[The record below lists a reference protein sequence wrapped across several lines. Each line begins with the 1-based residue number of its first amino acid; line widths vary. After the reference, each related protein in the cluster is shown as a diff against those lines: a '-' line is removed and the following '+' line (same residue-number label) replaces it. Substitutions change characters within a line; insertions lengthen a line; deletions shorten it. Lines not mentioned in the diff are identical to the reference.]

1 MAPPFWKFFLFFPFF
16 PPAASNRVGSS
27 ESAQALDT
35 YSKTKSRARREQ
47 RANSP
52 LFPHPFPPRAP
63 LFPALFSRPFTCSR
77 MRGASLT
84 ASTTA
89 PCVRREVK
97 RKRREGKNALS
108 LFGFL
113 ELVGV
118 EDLFRRPSLALEL
131 EPLCFRD
138 ANSARKSTA
147 CSCLSRE
154 PTAPKGH
161 QRGARHRF
169 STSTSEPCSRR
180 VVEVGDFVEPRRQ
193 RRWRTRP
200 SSPARTGSFVSLRA
214 SHLDAHVTRPSQS
227 KPKKPEKQATTS
239 ARVAAAAPVA
249 RRAVAT
255 AAAVVGAFFFL
266 VFVFSI
272 FSLVLEARSSCVYI
286 QTPLP
291 LGKGSA
297 SCLSACCCAEKATM
311 EARSGAECARSLPLF
326 PARVFFSSD
335 GSPLSTP
342 FSFSPSS
349 KPPQSPS
356 PRPPT
361 SLPPPPSPPSPPR
374 PTSAQTSGTRPTT
387 PGPGTPSR
395 APRGGTSSTPRARR
409 LAGSRRSSPAC

>member
-16 PPAASNRVGSS
+16 PPDESNRVGSS

-255 AAAVVGAFFFL
+255 AAAVVGAFFFSRL
-266 VFVFSI
+266 RFLDLLSCFRGA
-272 FSLVLEARSSCVYI
+272 LE
-286 QTPLP
+286 L
-291 LGKGSA
+291 
-297 SCLSACCCAEKATM
+297 CLHPNS
-311 EARSGAECARSLPLF
+311 
-326 PARVFFSSD
+326 
-335 GSPLSTP
+335 
-342 FSFSPSS
+342 
-349 KPPQSPS
+349 
-356 PRPPT
+356 
-361 SLPPPPSPPSPPR
+361 
-374 PTSAQTSGTRPTT
+374 
-387 PGPGTPSR
+387 
-395 APRGGTSSTPRARR
+395 SSTRQGLCFVPVRVLLRRKGDDGGSFRRRMRAI
-409 LAGSRRSSPAC
+409 SPALSSARFFFL

>member
-1 MAPPFWKFFLFFPFF
+1 MAVTIKTQEACEAGLKSLFVIVVVGVAASLPSSLFSLLLPSSLPPEAANQNRQNSPRRLLARASRAGRWRPCLHGEGRSGELTTWLLLFGSFSFFSFFRPDE
-16 PPAASNRVGSS
+16 SNRVGSS
-27 ESAQALDT
+27 ESAPALST

-214 SHLDAHVTRPSQS
+214 S
-227 KPKKPEKQATTS
+227 TS
-239 ARVAAAAPVA
+239 
-249 RRAVAT
+249 
-255 AAAVVGAFFFL
+255 
-266 VFVFSI
+266 
-272 FSLVLEARSSCVYI
+272 
-286 QTPLP
+286 
-291 LGKGSA
+291 
-297 SCLSACCCAEKATM
+297 
-311 EARSGAECARSLPLF
+311 
-326 PARVFFSSD
+326 
-335 GSPLSTP
+335 
-342 FSFSPSS
+342 
-349 KPPQSPS
+349 
-356 PRPPT
+356 
-361 SLPPPPSPPSPPR
+361 
-374 PTSAQTSGTRPTT
+374 
-387 PGPGTPSR
+387 
-395 APRGGTSSTPRARR
+395 
-409 LAGSRRSSPAC
+409 